1 MGTEHDR
8 GLKGEEEEEAD
19 GGTKKEEKH
28 YVIVSEALTASNS

>member
-28 YVIVSEALTASNS
+28 YIIVSEALTASNS